1 MHTKGEQKI
10 VKFGRHCFADDFLSG
25 SLSSG
30 GPDRHTSYKIGKV
43 RKGRW
48 PELHCGP
55 SLKETAML
63 TLGVFKS
70 LCFAS
75 HSSSISVSFV

>member
-1 MHTKGEQKI
+1 MYTKDEQKI
-10 VKFGRHCFADDFLSG
+10 VNFGRHCFADDFLSG

-30 GPDRHTSYKIGKV
+30 EPDRHKSYKIGKA

-48 PELHCGP
+48 PKPSLKP
-55 SLKETAML
+55 SLKETAVF
-63 TLGVFKS
+63 TLGVFKL